1 MNHQQLKW
9 WQKKISLFLIF
20 IFSFYLT
27 SSTKFK
33 QVKAQSNQTT
43 PPELIELITKID
55 LAANNQDL
63 ESLSQYISPQF
74 QTNDGLDYQGFT
86 ESLSKLWQQYPNLK
100 YKTIVES
107 WESQGDDLIAITET
121 ETQGSFDSEGRKM
134 ELSSNIRAKHHFQAR
149 KLVKQEILSEKTE
162 ITSGENPPKIVINLP
177 ETAKPG
183 SQFDFDVIVT
193 EPLGNDLLLGGAIEK
208 EVNQELY
215 NTKSEPLE
223 LDALAA
229 GGIFKRVTI
238 PPTSGDRLYSV
249 LLIRAD
255 GLRLVT
261 QRVKIQ
267 N

>member
-1 MNHQQLKW
+1 MNYKQVQW
-9 WQKKISLFLIF
+9 WQKKTNLFLIF

-27 SSTKFK
+27 ISTQFK
-33 QVKAQSNQTT
+33 QVKAQSNQAT
-43 PPELIELITKID
+43 PTELIELITKID
-55 LAANNQDL
+55 LAANKQDL

-86 ESLSKLWQQYPNLK
+86 ESLKKLWQQYPNLQ
-100 YKTIVES
+100 YKTRIES
-107 WESQGDDLIAITET
+107 WESQGEELIAITLT
-121 ETQGSFDSEGRKM
+121 ETQGYFESEERKM
-134 ELSSNIRAKHHFQAR
+134 QLLSNIKAKHHFQAG
-149 KLVKQEILSEKTE
+149 KLVKQEILQEKTE
-162 ITSGENPPKIVINLP
+162 ITSGENPPEIVINLP

-215 NTKSEPLE
+215 KTKSEALE

-238 PPTSGDRLYSV
+238 PLTSGDRLYSV
-249 LLIRAD
+249 LLIRED